1 MATVHVVED
10 ELPLI
15 PGRAL
20 FQSSLQ
26 AIGDFQFSLGI
37 SDNELVPGSP
47 YTPPPPYASLPV
59 CIIGAGAAGLYAAI
73 ILDYLGIK
81 YEILEASGRHGGRL
95 YTHQFNKLDGPY
107 QYFVGYSLL
116 DRTHDI

>member
-1 MATVHVVED
+1 MTCAC
-10 ELPLI
+10 
-15 PGRAL
+15 
-20 FQSSLQ
+20 SL
-26 AIGDFQFSLGI
+26 I
-37 SDNELVPGSP
+37 SDHFVRKVKLAI
-47 YTPPPPYASLPV
+47 PYASLPV